1 MAEINN
7 EIGLTQ
13 ILGGGSGHGSGS
25 DLGDHDEKRDIVAN
39 EHAAPAE
46 YNDNTTAPA
55 ATTTEKAT
63 V

>member
-13 ILGGGSGHGSGS
+13 ILGGAHSGHGSGS
-25 DLGDHDEKRDIVAN
+25 DLGDRDEKRDLAT
-39 EHAAPAE
+39 ETTAPAE
-46 YNDNTTAPA
+46 HHDTTTAPA